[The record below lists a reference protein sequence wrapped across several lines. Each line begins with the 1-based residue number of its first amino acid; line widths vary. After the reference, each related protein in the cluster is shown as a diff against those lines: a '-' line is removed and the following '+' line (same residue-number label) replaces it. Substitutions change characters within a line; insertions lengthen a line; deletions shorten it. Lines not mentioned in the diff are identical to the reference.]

1 MREAIL
7 RTLQALEAKRTERSE
22 LIAPSGTRDRDR
34 MMLAV
39 GPDTGQFLNSLIR
52 ATRAT
57 RVLEVGGSMG
67 YSTLW
72 QAEALEQSGG
82 RLITLEAFPA
92 KAEALR
98 KHVAEADLERTVQV
112 IEGDAREVIP
122 TLPGPFD
129 FVLIDAWKA
138 DYPRYLE
145 LVLPKLSVGGL
156 IVADNITFPE
166 PDAGIRE
173 YVRVARSHPELQSQ
187 LIPIGSGLEL
197 SVRLQSASG
206 GRFAR
211 AES

>member
-7 RTLQALEAKRTERSE
+7 RTLQALETKRTDRSE
-22 LIAPSGTRDRDR
+22 FIAPSGIRDRDR

-39 GPDTGQFLNSLIR
+39 GPDTGQFLNTLIR

-72 QAEALEQSGG
+72 QAEAVEANGG
-82 RLITLEAFPA
+82 RLTTLEAFAP

-98 KHVAEADLERTVQV
+98 KHVADADLERTVQV
-112 IEGDAREVIP
+112 IEGDAREVIAG
-122 TLPGPFD
+122 LPGPFD

-138 DYPRYLE
+138 DYPRYFE
-145 LVLPKLSVGGL
+145 LVLPKLTAGGVL
-156 IVADNITFPE
+156 VADNMTFPE
-166 PDAGIRE
+166 PDAGILE
-173 YVRVARSHPELQSQ
+173 YVRLVRSHPEMQSQ

-197 SVRLQSASG
+197 SVRLPAG
-206 GRFAR
+206 TGARFAR
-211 AES
+211 SAD